1 MPDISTAVRR
11 RIEKIDILL
20 WLYGNACFWCSTEMV
35 FNPKRPP
42 FQKTGTRSD
51 LSCTVDELRPRA
63 LGGRRVLSNQV
74 LACHQCNNRRG
85 SRMAPAE
92 AVAGHLVLLECH
104 DLLRM
109 ETVEYQRRAMRNAA
123 LGDKRSAQA

>member
-1 MPDISTAVRR
+1 MPDVSVAVRR

-20 WLYGNACFWCSTEMV
+20 WLYGNACFWCDAEMILRHARDQQNR
-35 FNPKRPP
+35 FPDRAA
-42 FQKTGTRSD
+42 
-51 LSCTVDELRPRA
+51 TVDELRPRA

-74 LACHQCNNRRG
+74 LACHLCNNRRG

-92 AVAGHLVLLECH
+92 AIAGHLALLECH

-109 ETVEYQRRAMRNAA
+109 ETVEYQRRAYRNAA
-123 LGDKRSAQA
+123 LDEKAHSAH